1 MLTVNQSAM
10 LARAALSHTISF
22 HTFAAP
28 ARAVPFIKIAG
39 RACTLSPRPQYPQ
52 SCTIRSFSVA
62 KAMPFEFFSSRQ
74 SQDAKKDAQSQSP
87 VILSEPAWPHPV
99 YTERQMNDIV
109 CPVLTGIR

>member
-1 MLTVNQSAM
+1 
-10 LARAALSHTISF
+10 
-22 HTFAAP
+22 
-28 ARAVPFIKIAG
+28 
-39 RACTLSPRPQYPQ
+39 
-52 SCTIRSFSVA
+52 
-62 KAMPFEFFSSRQ
+62 MPFEFFSSRQ